1 MYLISAYFDKCSTMQ
16 LSRYI
21 NLIADFAGNDFMI
34 RNKVPPHMTICSIE
48 ARSHVILENA
58 FVEFSEKLR
67 AGDIRIVA
75 LGQFLPYVMY
85 VQPVLNEYLSDLSN
99 EVYKALSDIPET
111 KISKFYSPGSWL
123 PHITIGKTLD
133 KEQMQAAFL
142 KLQNSFTPMQAK
154 ITELGLSS
162 VNPHTDIIRK
172 KLKYDL
178 HA

>member
-1 MYLISAYFDKCSTMQ
+1 NVVVGL
-16 LSRYI
+16 L
-21 NLIADFAGNDFMI
+21 GNKSPDS
-34 RNKVPPHMTICSIE
+34 NKFTLVTPKS
-48 ARSHVILENA
+48 ENDVRLQVTLA
-58 FVEFSEKLR
+58 NQNPT
-67 AGDIRIVA
+67 G
-75 LGQFLPYVMY
+75 LPVGTVRY